1 MKVFYSK
8 QASLGVSLGSVSFLY
23 STYVRGSDGV
33 YTSRQSKLTL
43 NDERLLQYNSDEI
56 FSMLPLRFRKTS
68 TVSVVNPGIGGM
80 NYGAVTNSLNSV
92 NGYFT
97 NSALGA
103 YDAGY
108 FEVRADYATSFKNS
122 SLSLLLNGT
131 AADGLYMTFYADSY
145 NYFTLEYY
153 SGGVVTETQKYYVP
167 YGRFFDGEIH
177 RIRFEISKD
186 GYTFIASVDGYSGAL
201 LDLKSFDAY
210 KTGTE
215 AGVSQFNENSY
226 GGIRFRAGSVV
237 LRRAE
242 YYTVGRYS
250 DKRGILVS
258 LKESS
263 SVVVAAP
270 GESDYFVLNSV
281 RLNDFFG
288 LSYVINASGGVVTY
302 LEPEGYEYVFYLDGV
317 QYDYENLDGVVLT
330 SGRHLVEVALYTGGT
345 LVDVDRL
352 TVDVVSALEANA
364 VYALRYDSQ
373 GNPDSENPED
383 YVFNGTTVLE
393 LYDRD
398 DTYTGAN
405 AEYVRK
411 STSDIYSAYIMRE
424 NAVGVNYVS
433 TVFTAERSAIKGTGA
448 TAYYPA
454 YADGAE
460 FMNVALFSLTPD
472 SVNLYDG
479 VVLVFT
485 ITQSADQ
492 NIGSGGEYT
501 LTAALYYTIDGS
513 ISGNAIATL
522 YSATLN
528 ENDVPLFSL
537 TAYVD
542 RNFADYFGSG
552 NMNVIF
558 GADGEYSCV
567 TITDETMSARIGTG
581 IQSSSDSDGGPLV
594 LTTATYARVTLYD
607 AAFGA
612 GLPAISSD
620 YVSGN
625 DFTYVAGGKSASV
638 SDGERLYLSENGLV
652 PGALRHNGVKISF
665 RSAADGIMRLYLSLN
680 GVEPEAAGTEGVYL
694 EFDFSAAT
702 LTFRFYMSLSAEDG
716 GGIRMSAAQ
725 TVSLTEL
732 FGEVPSEFEL
742 DANYLTDVI
751 GESASMKAVSNLS
764 FGSKVILQASSNSPV
779 YYETVRVTLNGKAA
793 KPSKEVK
800 PGDVIGIRFGDRDA
814 FFRVLIVPV
823 GNVGKADADSLYE
836 VIE

>member
-1 MKVFYSK
+1 
-8 QASLGVSLGSVSFLY
+8 
-23 STYVRGSDGV
+23 
-33 YTSRQSKLTL
+33 
-43 NDERLLQYNSDEI
+43 
-56 FSMLPLRFRKTS
+56 
-68 TVSVVNPGIGGM
+68 M

-153 SGGVVTETQKYYVP
+153 SGGMVTETQEYYVP

-186 GYTFIASVDGYSGAL
+186 GYTFIASIDGYSGAL

-210 KTGTE
+210 KPGTE

-302 LEPEGYEYVFYLDGV
+302 LEPEGYDYVFYLDGV

-330 SGRHLVEVALYTGGT
+330 SGRHLVEVALYAGGT

-373 GNPDSENPED
+373 GNPDSEDPED
-383 YVFNGTTVLE
+383 YKFNGTTVLE

-424 NAVGVNYVS
+424 NAVGANYVS
-433 TVFTAERSAIKGTGA
+433 TLFTAERSAIKGTGA

-472 SVNLYDG
+472 SFNLYDG

-558 GADGEYSCV
+558 GADGEYTCV
-567 TITDETMSARIGTG
+567 TIADETMSARIGTG

-607 AAFGA
+607 AVFGL

-625 DFTYVAGGKSASV
+625 DFTYVAGGKSVSV

-652 PGALRHNGVKISF
+652 PGALRHNGVKMSF
-665 RSAADGIMRLYLSLN
+665 KSATDGIMRLYLSAN

-725 TVSLTEL
+725 TVSLAEL

-742 DANYLTDVI
+742 DASYSTDVI

-779 YYETVRVTLNGKAA
+779 YYETVRVTLNGKQIEFYCPLFSDNMGLWLIENGDGSESFFGSSNPYGNAVDLA
-793 KPSKEVK
+793 DIPSF
-800 PGDVIGIRFGDRDA
+800 IGYFGY
-814 FFRVLIVPV
+814 VSIEYTGTSTVTV
-823 GNVGKADADSLYE
+823 DSFGAYLGTDNSDMDSAITE
-836 VIE
+836 TPAI